1 MAARGRD
8 LYAILGVRPDATEE
22 EIKRAYRKLARELHP
37 DVNKDPQ
44 AEQRF
49 KEVNAAYQVL
59 SDPAKRRRYDLFGT
73 AEEVPVAAG
82 PDLFPFGDLGD
93 LFDSFF
99 GGFGARRPRR
109 RTRAERGRD
118 LFVEL
123 ELDFEEAAFGAR
135 KEVAVDSLE
144 ECPRCRGSGCEPGTY
159 PSRCTRC
166 GGLGEI
172 QDVTRGLFGTVMTAR
187 PCTTCEGTGEEIAAP
202 CRECRG
208 DGRVATTQTVVVEV
222 PAGVSDGMELRVTG
236 AGQEG
241 RMGGGS
247 GDLYVSLRVRP
258 HPVLERRGQDL
269 HCTVRVP
276 MTLAAL
282 GTEVEVLTLEGPERL
297 HLEPGTRSGT
307 VVKLKGRGVP
317 HLGKRGRGDLYVTV
331 QVETPRPRSRE
342 ERDLLERLA
351 RLRGELPAEAGLGDR
366 LRRHLDR
373 SPRGRP
379 DAQRATG
386 GG

>member
-37 DVNKDPQ
+37 DVNKDPR
-44 AEQRF
+44 AEERF
-49 KEVNAAYQVL
+49 KEVNEAYQVL
-59 SDPAKRRRYDLFGT
+59 SDPARRRQYDLFGT
-73 AEEVPVAAG
+73 TEGVPAAAG
-82 PDLFPFGDLGD
+82 PDLFPFGDFGD
-93 LFDSFF
+93 LFDTFF

-123 ELDFEEAAFGAR
+123 ELDFEEAVFGAR
-135 KEVAVDSLE
+135 KEVEVDTLE
-144 ECPRCRGSGCEPGTY
+144 ECPRCRGSGCEPGTF

-187 PCTTCEGTGEEIAAP
+187 PCTACEGTGEEIAAP
-202 CRECRG
+202 CRQCRG
-208 DGRVATTQTVVVEV
+208 DGRVPARQTVVVEV
-222 PAGVSDGMELRVTG
+222 PAGVSDGMELRVAA

-241 RMGGGS
+241 RMGGAS

-258 HPVLERRGQDL
+258 HPVFERRGQDL
-269 HCTVRVP
+269 HCTLRVP

-282 GTEVEVLTLEGPERL
+282 GTDLEVPTLEGPERL
-297 HLEPGTRSGT
+297 RLEPGTASGT
-307 VVKLKGRGVP
+307 VVKFKGRGVP
-317 HLGKRGRGDLYVTV
+317 HLGKRGRGDLYVRV
-331 QVETPRPRSRE
+331 EVETPRPASRE
-342 ERDLLERLA
+342 ERELLERLA
-351 RLRGELPAEAGLGDR
+351 RLRGDLPAEPGLTGR
-366 LRRHLDR
+366 LRRRLER
-373 SPRGRP
+373 ERAGEGREGQAGAGP
-379 DAQRATG
+379 
-386 GG
+386 